1 MYNFNIAGYFTSLVC
16 IQLPAIAAF
25 VGTIWGLRR
34 LFRAKRRF
42 NDLLESKSFKSKDKM
57 NKEILKNIQITYSPI
72 AFIKSC
78 GTLLPL
84 FLLLGVCIQQIRAFE
99 AIALAGT
106 VEFTLLATGLYGS
119 FIIYLISLSLMVY
132 IWILYFI
139 LKHTSRKMRID
150 IVSLFNGEVKD
161 INV

>member
-1 MYNFNIAGYFTSLVC
+1 MHTIKFTGLFTSLVC
-16 IQLPAIAAF
+16 LELPFVATF
-25 VGTIWGLRR
+25 VGTVWGLRR

-42 NDLLESKSFKSKDKM
+42 DDLLDLKSFKSKGKM

-72 AFIKSC
+72 AFVKSC
-78 GTLLPL
+78 GTLFPL
-84 FLLLGVCIQQIRAFE
+84 FILLGVLMQQIGAFQ

-106 VEFTLLATGLYGS
+106 VEFTLLAAGLSES
-119 FIIYLISLSLMVY
+119 FSVYLISLSFMVY

-150 IVSLFNGEVKD
+150 IITLFNGEVKD
-161 INV
+161 ISI